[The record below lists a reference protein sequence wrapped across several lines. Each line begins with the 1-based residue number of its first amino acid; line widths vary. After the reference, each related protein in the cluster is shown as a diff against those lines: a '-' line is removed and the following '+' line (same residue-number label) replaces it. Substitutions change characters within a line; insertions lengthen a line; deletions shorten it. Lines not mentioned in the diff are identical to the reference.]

1 MKPTTRKIK
10 SFTLMVVMTIVLG
23 LSFLPSQA
31 LAESQ
36 EEKDKASNYGIN
48 PIAEKA
54 GLTGSSLS
62 KSTVPVLI
70 GNIVAVALSFTGV
83 AFFIL
88 ILYAG
93 ILWMT
98 AAGNA
103 ERVDKAKT
111 ILTAASI
118 GLVIVLS
125 AYAITKF
132 VFSSLG
138 VRGGGGAG
146 GGTAAESA
154 PAGGRN
160 YATCDLDNDNAIC
173 GDTYVCYNGNCVSK
187 CEAEHP
193 GVSAACM
200 APSACQFDVAMGL
213 CPHGDVCCY

>member
-138 VRGGGGAG
+138 VGGGGGAG
-146 GGTAAESA
+146 GGTA
-154 PAGGRN
+154 
-160 YATCDLDNDNAIC
+160 
-173 GDTYVCYNGNCVSK
+173 GNVLK
-187 CEAEHP
+187 
-193 GVSAACM
+193 
-200 APSACQFDVAMGL
+200 
-213 CPHGDVCCY
+213 